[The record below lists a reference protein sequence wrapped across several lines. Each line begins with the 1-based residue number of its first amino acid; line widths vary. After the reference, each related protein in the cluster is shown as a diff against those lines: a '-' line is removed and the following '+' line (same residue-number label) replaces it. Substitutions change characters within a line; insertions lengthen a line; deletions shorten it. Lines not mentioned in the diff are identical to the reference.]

1 MVLKCF
7 YSVRY
12 NARGMNVKTLLAGL
26 VIGLLLGVYVYQEVL
41 DDSEI
46 LDDLRDAYDELGDT
60 YGDLVTDF

>member
-1 MVLKCF
+1 
-7 YSVRY
+7 
-12 NARGMNVKTLLAGL
+12 MNVKTLLAGL